1 MNSSPSATAANDV
14 AATKSATE
22 AGEMIV
28 ARPESLAAESITAQV
43 DQPSPT
49 EPLRR
54 KDAAWPV
61 VQSTAEAAAQA
72 ASARKPRKAAAE
84 RAAPA
89 KTKPA
94 GKAAAGP
101 AAPAAAKPAA
111 KPAGKPAGK
120 PKAKLAAKPP
130 KIGHDASAAKA
141 YAEPATGKASRVK
154 EKLVRDSF
162 TMPRADFALIDQL
175 KQRGMGFKRE
185 TRKSELLR
193 AGLRALAA
201 MDDAALQALLDTLP
215 KVKTGRPRKAG

>member
-1 MNSSPSATAANDV
+1 MNSSPSATAASDV

-28 ARPESLAAESITAQV
+28 ARPESLAAEPVTAQV

-49 EPLRR
+49 KPLLR

-94 GKAAAGP
+94 GKAAAGR

-111 KPAGKPAGK
+111 KPALK
-120 PKAKLAAKPP
+120 PKAKLASKPP
-130 KIGHDASAAKA
+130 KMGHDASAAKPF
-141 YAEPATGKASRVK
+141 AEPATGKASRVK